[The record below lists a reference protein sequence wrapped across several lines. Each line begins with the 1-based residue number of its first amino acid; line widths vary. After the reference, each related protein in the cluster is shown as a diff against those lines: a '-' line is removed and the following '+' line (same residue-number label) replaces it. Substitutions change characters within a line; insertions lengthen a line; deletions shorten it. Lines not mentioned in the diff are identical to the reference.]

1 MRTCGFSAFLELFG
15 YPGAFPAAGPPEK
28 EFLDVYGWG
37 PVYAL
42 RVEYQDGMQRLLRGS
57 KKSGNAQRKSPGI
70 SAFACVAFD

>member
-1 MRTCGFSAFLELFG
+1 MRTCGFDALLGLLG
-15 YPGAFPAAGPPEK
+15 YPGIFPAAGPTEK

-57 KKSGNAQRKSPGI
+57 
-70 SAFACVAFD
+70 